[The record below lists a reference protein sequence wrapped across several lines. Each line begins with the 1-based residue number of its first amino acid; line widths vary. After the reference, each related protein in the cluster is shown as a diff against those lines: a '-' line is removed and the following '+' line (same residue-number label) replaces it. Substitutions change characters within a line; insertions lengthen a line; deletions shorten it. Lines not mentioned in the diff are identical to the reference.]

1 MSSESTGVTTETGER
16 TGADTARLEG
26 LQSFLRGL
34 RIIRAFGHGAERQTL
49 AQLASRTGMTRATV
63 RRYLHT
69 LVGEDYAACDGKNF
83 WLHPRILELGFSYLS
98 SLPFYRFAQPVLEDL
113 AREIDKSCSVGVL
126 DGGEVV
132 YVLRVPAQRAVTMSL
147 DVGTRL
153 PAHVSAM
160 GRVLLSA
167 LPATARDE
175 VINGL
180 EITPFT
186 ERTITDRLRLAAV
199 LAAIAADEYALLDQE
214 METGVRS
221 VAVPVRDR
229 RGSTI
234 AALGMSLSVAEM
246 PKEGIIR
253 DILPR
258 LRAAAAAI
266 SARLP

>member
-1 MSSESTGVTTETGER
+1 MSSETEGVETTDR
-16 TGADTARLEG
+16 DSARLAG

-34 RIIRAFGHGAERQTL
+34 QIIRAFGPGAERQTL
-49 AQLASRTGMTRATV
+49 AQLARRTGMTRATV

-69 LVGEDYAACDGKNF
+69 LVGEDYAATDGKHF
-83 WLHPRILELGFSYLS
+83 WLRPRILELGFSYLS

-113 AREIDKSCSVGVL
+113 ARAIDKSCSVGVL

-132 YVLRVPAQRAVTMSL
+132 YVLRVPAQRAITMSL

-160 GRVLLSA
+160 GRVLLAA
-167 LPATARDE
+167 LPPAALGA
-175 VINGL
+175 VVAGL

-186 ERTITDRLRLAAV
+186 ARTITDRGRLAAV
-199 LAAIAADEYALLDQE
+199 LEAVGGDEYALLDQE
-214 METGVRS
+214 MEAGVRS
-221 VAVPVRDR
+221 VAVPIRDR

-246 PKEGIIR
+246 PNDGIRR

-266 SARLP
+266 SAQLP